1 MERRTTMRRIR
12 GAQLTALVA
21 MIGVFALGG
30 CGGKY
35 YWSKPGSTRDQFD
48 ADSRACAKEATV
60 SPAAAPSIEQS
71 AYRACLSA
79 RGYVRE
85 KLAIKSEG
93 SHRGIEQFD

>member
-1 MERRTTMRRIR
+1 MRRARRVHLLAVIALL
-12 GAQLTALVA
+12 GA
-21 MIGVFALGG
+21 FALGG

>member
-1 MERRTTMRRIR
+1 MRRAR
-12 GAQLTALVA
+12 RVQLTALVA
-21 MIGVFALGG
+21 MIAAFTLGG
-30 CGGKY
+30 CGKY

-71 AYRACLSA
+71 AYRACLTA

-85 KLAIKSEG
+85 KLDIKPEG

>member
-1 MERRTTMRRIR
+1 MRRAR
-12 GAQLTALVA
+12 RVQVAALVA

-30 CGGKY
+30 CGKY
-35 YWSKPGSTRDQFD
+35 YWSKPGSTREQFD

-71 AYRACLSA
+71 TYRACLTA

-85 KLAIKSEG
+85 KLEIKSAG

>member
-1 MERRTTMRRIR
+1 MRRVR
-12 GAQLTALVA
+12 RVQLPALVA
-21 MIGVFALGG
+21 MLGVFTLGG
-30 CGGKY
+30 CAEY
-35 YWSKPGSTRDQFD
+35 YWSKQGSTRDQFD

-71 AYRACLSA
+71 AYRSCLSA

-85 KLAIKSEG
+85 KLEIKPAG

>member
-1 MERRTTMRRIR
+1 MRRAR
-12 GAQLTALVA
+12 GMALVA
-21 MIGVFALGG
+21 LVATTGVVMLGG
-30 CGGKY
+30 CGKY

-71 AYRACLSA
+71 AYRACLTA

-85 KLAIKSEG
+85 KLDIKTEG